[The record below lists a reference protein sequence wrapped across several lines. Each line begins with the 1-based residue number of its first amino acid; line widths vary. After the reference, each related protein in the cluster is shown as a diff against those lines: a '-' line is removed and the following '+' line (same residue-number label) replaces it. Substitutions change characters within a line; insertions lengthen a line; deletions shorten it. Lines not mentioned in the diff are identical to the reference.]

1 MHNEKIALFDLDG
14 TLADYDMKL
23 LEDLNSIRSGGEP
36 LIMLSDLHTQPSYV
50 EKRRQIITRQVGWW
64 VNLPIY
70 APGMVILNLAHRIGF
85 KCMILTKGP
94 STKSNAWSEKID
106 WCNKNLPPWID
117 GVTIC
122 HDKSLV
128 YGRVLVDDYVPYV
141 ESWLKN
147 RPRGLVI
154 MPAHEHNK
162 NFVHKNVTRFEN
174 NILEVSRKLREAFNR
189 P

>member
-23 LEDLNSIRSGGEP
+23 LENLNSIRFDGEP
-36 LIMLSDLHTQPSYV
+36 LITLSNLHAQPPYI

-64 VNLPIY
+64 VNLPRY
-70 APGMVILNLAHRIGF
+70 APGWRVLRIAHEIGF
-85 KCMILTKGP
+85 SCMILTKGP
-94 STKSNAWSEKID
+94 STKSNAWSEKIE
-106 WCNKNLPPWID
+106 WCNKHLPPWIA

-128 YGRVLVDDYVPYV
+128 YGRVLVDDYVPYI
-141 ESWLKN
+141 ESWLNN

-154 MPAHEHNK
+154 MPAHSHNE
-162 NFVHKNVTRFEN
+162 NFKHKNVVRYDD
-174 NILEVSRKLREAFNR
+174 NIEEVEERLQQAFNR
-189 P
+189 